1 MYGSGVAVVVVY
13 RAVLCVGRRGG
24 HISQPRFRNLT
35 RKKRNESVVE

>member
-24 HISQPRFRNLT
+24 HIFPSLVFETLRERSET
-35 RKKRNESVVE
+35 KV